1 MSLKDFHILAKLG
14 EGAYSKVYK
23 VQRISDNQIYA
34 LKRVK
39 IANLSEKEKENAL
52 NEVRIL
58 ASIQSNYIIGYK
70 EVFFDDNSMAL
81 YIVMEYAENGDLF
94 AKLGQHQKNKTYMK
108 EQDVWS
114 FAIQIL
120 IGLKSLHD
128 MKILHRDLKSANVF
142 ILKNDHVKLGDLNVS
157 KIMREEL
164 VYTQTGTPY
173 YASPEVWRDQPY
185 NTKSDIWS
193 LGCVVYE
200 MCAMKTPFRGK
211 DMEAVYQKVKK
222 GIFDPIPSVYS
233 SELEHFIS
241 MCLQVSASARPSCEQ
256 LLNTP
261 LVQKKGLELL
271 KDLNDAS
278 PRLPE
283 LLETIRIP
291 KNIRWL
297 SKQLPKPKY
306 TRGSLPVVN
315 LSADYHPRS
324 PSHEREGR
332 NGMVKR
338 AVSQN
343 NSLTLE
349 QLQQNI
355 EKSASKESKAFQSVL
370 ETLHENDKES
380 LKLIEKDS
388 SSHPRGINLRHHH
401 DKLPEIK
408 QRPKALQQKLMN
420 LGNIVHGYDAN
431 YKPLYGEIGYL
442 APQLESRINNNHRV
456 KLLSRKVLNTKR
468 STNDIGIHMKSGNSS
483 MDEEPREKVY
493 ESSVIRKKVLES
505 FADEPSPLGNAKHVS
520 ESHILKVNNGGKLRS
535 QKNLAKI
542 PSESN
547 DILQRRVDR
556 LLKKYQTIE
565 HNSSSQRDLIAS
577 EVYRQDAGSDNESIV
592 RDFRKSSKILGA
604 ENDSAAH
611 LYRRPN
617 NILKR
622 KGERYNSTGKTRETP
637 FAPYKVSGLSKQFE
651 FLSVEESKG
660 ENVV

>member
-108 EQDVWS
+108 EQDIWS
-114 FAIQIL
+114 HAIQML

-157 KIMREEL
+157 KIMKEEL

-241 MCLQVSASARPSCEQ
+241 MCLQVSASARPSCDQ

-306 TRGSLPVVN
+306 TRGPLPAVN

-370 ETLHENDKES
+370 ENLHENDKES
-380 LKLIEKDS
+380 LKLMEKDS
-388 SSHPRGINLRHHH
+388 SSHPRGLNLRHH

-468 STNDIGIHMKSGNSS
+468 STNDIGLHVKSGNSS

-505 FADEPSPLGNAKHVS
+505 FADEPSSLGSAKHIS
-520 ESHILKVNNGGKLRS
+520 ESHILKMNHGGKLRS
-535 QKNLAKI
+535 QKNLSKI

-547 DILQRRVDR
+547 DILQRKVDR

-565 HNSSSQRDLIAS
+565 HNSSSQRDLAAS
-577 EVYRQDAGSDNESIV
+577 EVYRQDPGSDSESIV
-592 RDFRKSSKILGA
+592 RDFRKSSKILGY
-604 ENDSAAH
+604 ENDSASN

-622 KGERYNSTGKTRETP
+622 KGERYNSTGKTREVP
-637 FAPYKVSGLSKQFE
+637 FAPYKVSSLNKQFE

-660 ENVV
+660 ENEV